1 MRPALRRLALAVLAT
16 VFVAGGLTV
25 SDASAATPYR
35 RDLYFRAGYERQID
49 SRTCVAAGT
58 AMMLNFI
65 ARRDLGL
72 SQMGILR
79 YAQPRDALNDNVQR
93 GSDPLGWSRALTHFS
108 ERTGKRTVYE
118 WAAYTSKGGALRVA
132 ARAIARYGKP
142 VGLLVWS
149 GRHAVVMTGF
159 ESTRDPRK
167 GDFTLTRII
176 TSDPYWAGETVGK
189 HRGWSV
195 EAFPLRKYT
204 QLDATRTYDRLWYG
218 KYIVVIPTN

>member
-16 VFVAGGLTV
+16 VFVAGGLTAT
-25 SDASAATPYR
+25 DASAATPYR
-35 RDLYFRAGYERQID
+35 RDLYFSAGYERQID
-49 SRTCVAAGT
+49 SRTCTAAGT

-79 YAQPRDALNDNVQR
+79 YEQPRDALNDSVQR
-93 GSDPLGWSRALTHFS
+93 GSDPLGWSLALTHFS
-108 ERTGKRTVYE
+108 YRTGKETVYK
-118 WAAYTSKGGALRVA
+118 WAAYDTKSTALRVA
-132 ARAIARYGKP
+132 ARAIARFNKP
-142 VGLLVWS
+142 AGLLVWS
-149 GRHAVVMTGF
+149 GRHAIVMTGF
-159 ESTRDPRK
+159 ESNRDPRK
-167 GDFTLTRII
+167 GDFTLTRVI

-195 EAFPLRKYT
+195 SSFPLRKYT